1 MRTEGVNMRDN
12 KNNSGRTIFSN
23 GNPVLEISSKW
34 GESSEDG
41 FLTHSKEGSNDGSG
55 SLQNLIKTQ
64 QESKNKEK

>member
-1 MRTEGVNMRDN
+1 MRMEGVNMRDN

-41 FLTHSKEGSNDGSG
+41 FLTHSKEGENNGSNTLDDMIDIF
-55 SLQNLIKTQ
+55 QD
-64 QESKNKEK
+64 KE